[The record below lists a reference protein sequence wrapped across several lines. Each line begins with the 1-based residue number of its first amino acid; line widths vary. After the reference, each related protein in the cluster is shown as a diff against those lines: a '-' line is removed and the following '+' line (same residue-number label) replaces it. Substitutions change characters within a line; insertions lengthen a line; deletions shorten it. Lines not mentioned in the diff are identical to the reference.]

1 MFVMSVNHL
10 NHTDLIPMT
19 ARFRANDYFNHLLR
33 TGWIFELNA
42 LPKHPTVET
51 LLALRNMCD
60 ELSQIQELQLPIR
73 GAFGTRISAT
83 DIINKIKTPSWA
95 IAFFVVFAILQSV
108 LNLFISIPLS
118 FSIVLGVTIVRIV
131 KMSTTQNENRR
142 HLTELKDEE
151 NRLRVQIINTAQSL
165 KDSPFLLVLPHRRVL
180 FQPIVLPP
188 ELQRQWDEDIFKMA
202 NESIAP
208 CFIDLSAHI
217 PSI

>member
-1 MFVMSVNHL
+1 MSVNHL

-60 ELSQIQELQLPIR
+60 ELSQIQEHQLPIR

-131 KMSTTQNENRR
+131 KIVPLKQNRR

-151 NRLRVQIINTAQSL
+151 NRLRVQILILHNLL
-165 KDSPFLLVLPHRRVL
+165 KDSPFYSSYHIEQSCFNRY
-180 FQPIVLPP
+180 LPP
-188 ELQRQWDEDIFKMA
+188 ELQRQWDETYSKWRTSRLRPVS
-202 NESIAP
+202 SI
-208 CFIDLSAHI
+208 
-217 PSI
+217 